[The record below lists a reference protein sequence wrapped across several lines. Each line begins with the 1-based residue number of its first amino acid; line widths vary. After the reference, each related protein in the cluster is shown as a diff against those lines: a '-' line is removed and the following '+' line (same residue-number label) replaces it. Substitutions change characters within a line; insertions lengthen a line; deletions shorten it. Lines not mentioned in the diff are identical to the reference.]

1 MKDLLLYKVSILFKP
16 TCENKL
22 AFLFKIY
29 SKYATKSI
37 EIRYFCSKF
46 KNKSHYFNTFFKMSS
61 TPLYEKEVSIQV
73 ERRRAGVELIK
84 IISDLW
90 YDKSIEL
97 VLFRNQLIDKNVNEI
112 INLHEYAGEFVGKAI
127 SIFDSVAI
135 AKVIFELDLP
145 PSKLDIGKLS
155 YEFRLE
161 NENYPDAR
169 HFVLEKLKN
178 AKNFEEIQPKD
189 VVLYGFGRIGRL
201 LARELMSKS
210 GKGNQ
215 LRLRAIVTR
224 DKNDA
229 SSLEKRA
236 SLLRYDS
243 IHGDFQ
249 GSVIADFENKALI
262 INGTTVHVITANA
275 PEDID
280 YTQYGIEKA
289 LIIDNTGAFTN
300 KEALSRHLTSKGTE
314 KVLLTAPGK
323 GIPNIVHGVNQNEY
337 NPDEIAIFSAAS
349 CTTNAITPILKA
361 IEETLGVVKGHLE
374 TIHAYTN
381 DQNLVDNMHQKYRR
395 GRAAALNMV
404 ITETGAGA
412 AVAKALPSLEGKL
425 TSNAIRV
432 PVPNG
437 SLVVLNLEVLKKTS
451 IDGIN
456 AIMKKYALE
465 GELVEQIKYSLN
477 NELVSS
483 DIVGTSAPAI
493 YDSNATIV
501 SNDGQNIVLYIWYD
515 NEFGYS
521 HQVIR
526 LAKYIAKVRRFTYY

>member
-1 MKDLLLYKVSILFKP
+1 M
-16 TCENKL
+16 
-22 AFLFKIY
+22 
-29 SKYATKSI
+29 AT
-37 EIRYFCSKF
+37 
-46 KNKSHYFNTFFKMSS
+46 T
-61 TPLYEKEVSIQV
+61 TLYEKEVSFQAD
-73 ERRRAGVELIK
+73 RRRAGVKLIK

-90 YDKSIEL
+90 YDKSIEM
-97 VLFRNQLIDKNVNEI
+97 VLFRNPLIDRNVSDI
-112 INLHEYAGEFVGKAI
+112 INLHEYAAEFVGKPI
-127 SIFDSVAI
+127 SVFDSVKI
-135 AKVIFELDLP
+135 AKAILELNLP
-145 PSKLDIGKLS
+145 PAKLDIGKLT
-155 YEFRLE
+155 YEYGLE
-161 NENYPDAR
+161 EDTYPDAKY
-169 HFVLEKLKN
+169 FVIDKLKN
-178 AKNFEEIQPKD
+178 AKNSEEIQPKD

-201 LARELMSKS
+201 LARELMSKT
-210 GKGNQ
+210 GKGSQ

-229 SSLEKRA
+229 NSLEKRA

-249 GSVIADFENKALI
+249 GSVTADPENNALI
-262 INGTTVHVITANA
+262 INGTTVHIITANG
-275 PEDID
+275 PEEID
-280 YTQYGIEKA
+280 YTLFGIDNA
-289 LIIDNTGAFTN
+289 LVIDNTGAFTTH
-300 KEALSRHLTSKGTE
+300 EALSCHLVSKGVE

-323 GIPNIVHGVNQNEY
+323 GVPNIVHGVNHNEY
-337 NPDEIAIFSAAS
+337 NPDEINIFSAAS

-361 IEETLGVVKGHLE
+361 VEDTLGVVKGHLE

-381 DQNLVDNMHQKYRR
+381 DQNLVDNMHKKYRR

-404 ITETGAGA
+404 ITETGAGS

-437 SLVVLNLEVLKKTS
+437 SLVVLNLEVSRETS
-451 IDGIN
+451 LLEIN

-465 GELVEQIKYSLN
+465 GELVEQIKYSMN

-483 DIVGTSAPAI
+483 DIVGTSQPAI

-501 SNDGQNIVLYIWYD
+501 SKDGKNIVLYIWYD
-515 NEFGYS
+515 NEYGYS

>member
-1 MKDLLLYKVSILFKP
+1 MNNNV
-16 TCENKL
+16 
-22 AFLFKIY
+22 
-29 SKYATKSI
+29 
-37 EIRYFCSKF
+37 
-46 KNKSHYFNTFFKMSS
+46 
-61 TPLYEKEVSIQV
+61 LYEKELSFQAD
-73 ERRRAGVELIK
+73 RRKAGVELIK

-90 YDKSIEL
+90 YDKSIEM
-97 VLFRNQLIDKNVNEI
+97 VLFRNQLIDRNVSDI
-112 INLHEYAGEFVGKAI
+112 MNLHEYAGQFVQKPI
-127 SIFDSVAI
+127 NVFDSVEIARAI
-135 AKVIFELDLP
+135 ESLDLP
-145 PSKLDIGKLS
+145 PSRIDIGKLT
-155 YEFRLE
+155 YEYHLE
-161 NENYPDAR
+161 DDKYNDATA
-169 HFVLEKLKN
+169 FVIDKLKD
-178 AKNFEEIQPKD
+178 AKASRNIQPKD

-201 LARELMSKS
+201 LAREMMSKI

-229 SSLEKRA
+229 VLLEKRA

-243 IHGDFQ
+243 IHGDFE
-249 GSVIADFENKALI
+249 GSVIADPENNALI
-262 INGTTVHVITANA
+262 INGTTVHIITANA

-280 YTQYGIEKA
+280 YTQYGIENA
-289 LIIDNTGAFTN
+289 LLIDNTGAFTTE
-300 KEALSRHLTSKGTE
+300 EALARHLTSTGVE

-323 GIPNIVHGVNQNEY
+323 GVPNIVYGVNHNEY
-337 NPDEIAIFSAAS
+337 NPDEVNIFSAAS

-361 IEETLGVVKGHLE
+361 VEDTLGVVKGHLE

-381 DQNLVDNMHQKYRR
+381 DQNLVDNMHKKYRR

-404 ITETGAGA
+404 ITETGAGS
-412 AVAKALPSLEGKL
+412 AVAKALPALAGKL

-437 SLVVLNLEVLKKTS
+437 SLVVLNLEVGRETS
-451 IDGIN
+451 VAEVN
-456 AIMKKYALE
+456 EIMKHYALE
-465 GELVEQIKYSLN
+465 GELVEQIRYSMN

-483 DIVGTSAPAI
+483 DIVGTAQPSI

-501 SNDGQNIVLYIWYD
+501 SGDGKNIVLYVWYD
-515 NEFGYS
+515 NEYGYS